1 MSLEGLAKKISG
13 EDNRLSG
20 TKLERRVH
28 TRMYN
33 SKIWKHFKM
42 LYIEIFRNKVEFKCR
57 VCSFSCH
64 YKRQ

>member
-1 MSLEGLAKKISG
+1 MSLEVSAKKISG
-13 EDNRLSG
+13 EDNGLSG

-33 SKIWKHFKM
+33 SKIRKHFKM
-42 LYIEIFRNKVEFKCR
+42 LYIEIFQNKVEFKCW

-64 YKRQ
+64 YKKQ